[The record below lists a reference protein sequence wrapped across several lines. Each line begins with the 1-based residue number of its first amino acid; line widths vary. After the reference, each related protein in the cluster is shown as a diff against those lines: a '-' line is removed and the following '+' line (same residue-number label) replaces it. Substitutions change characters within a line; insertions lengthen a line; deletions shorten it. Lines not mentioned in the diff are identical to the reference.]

1 MIEQKV
7 KNKLKEI
14 ITKLE
19 LIIVK
24 EIEKIDCLIRDLD
37 KFSVLEIDEKL
48 YKTFEII
55 RENYNKILLNIQ
67 KVGSH

>member
-1 MIEQKV
+1 VIEQKV